1 MFVYNLKPFLFGG
14 PAWILNLPSFHL
26 FKFCID
32 SGRAFLNP
40 LFFINLS
47 LLRTPLK
54 FGVYISL
61 LPNHVICACLLTTD
75 AVKMSLWKM
84 RASSDYPSAPIKV
97 HRVSIQHLLSS
108 CQGLLFI
115 ENLVQ

>member
-1 MFVYNLKPFLFGG
+1 MFIYNLKPFLFGV
-14 PAWILNLPSFHL
+14 PAWILYLPSFHL

-32 SGRAFLNP
+32 SRRAFLNP
-40 LFFINLS
+40 LSFINPS

-61 LPNHVICACLLTTD
+61 LPNHVIYACLLTTD
-75 AVKMSLWKM
+75 AVKMTLWKT
-84 RASSDYPSAPIKV
+84 RASSGYPSAPIKV
-97 HRVSIQHLLSS
+97 HRVSIQHLLDS
-108 CQGLLFI
+108 CEGLLFI